1 RPLTTTPEAFIEDA
15 ASLLR
20 ERKMGALPVIER
32 GRLVGIISES
42 DLLDALVELT
52 RVVEPTTLLEVEC
65 DDGIR
70 EMERVRSTL
79 ARRGVRVLWI
89 RTISEPNGR
98 MHAALRVRAPLGC
111 APEQVLEEAG
121 FRISLCV
128 TGRKP
133 ANRGHE

>member
-1 RPLTTTPEAFIEDA
+1 

-20 ERKMGALPVIER
+20 ERKIGALPVVER
-32 GRLVGIISES
+32 GRLIGIVTES

-79 ARRGVRVLWI
+79 DRRGARVLWI
-89 RTISEPNGR
+89 RTVSEPDGR
-98 MHAALRVRAPLGC
+98 VHVALRVRAPLGC

-128 TGRKP
+128 TGAKRP
-133 ANRGHE
+133 HRDHGTASH